1 MTIRHTTFVTNL
13 DAGAAA
19 EAADLTFQ
27 MDEDAF
33 RGFYDR
39 TSRILLAYLARM
51 TGDRQL
57 ADDLLQD
64 CYYRFLRADAV
75 LETESHRRHYLFRI
89 ATNLVRDGVRRRRT
103 TVTAIS
109 QEVAPEAMGNPQHV
123 AGLDRRLDVTR
134 AMGRLKPRER
144 AMLWLAY
151 AQGASHEEIARMVG
165 VRPSSM
171 KALLS
176 RARRKLATALGGS
189 NADGGAS

>member
-1 MTIRHTTFVTNL
+1 MSWRETTFVTDL
-13 DAGAAA
+13 TAGATTD
-19 EAADLTFQ
+19 AADLTLQ

-39 TSRILLAYLARM
+39 TSRMLWAYLARM
-51 TGDRQL
+51 AGSREQ
-57 ADDLLQD
+57 ADDLLQE

-89 ATNLVRDGVRRRRT
+89 ATNLVRDGVRRQRT
-103 TVTAIS
+103 RVPAIS
-109 QEVAPEAMGNPQHV
+109 QELAPEAVDPKPV
-123 AGLDRRLDVTR
+123 DGLDRRLDVNR
-134 AMGRLKPRER
+134 AMNQLKPRER

-151 AQGASHEEIARMVG
+151 AQGASHDEIAHMVG

-176 RARRKLATALGGS
+176 RARRKLATALGGTRGLS
-189 NADGGAS
+189 

>member
-1 MTIRHTTFVTNL
+1 MTIRDTTLVSTIT
-13 DAGAAA
+13 AGATAD
-19 EAADLTFQ
+19 AADLTFQ

-39 TSRILLAYLARM
+39 TSRMLWAYLARM
-51 TGDRQL
+51 AGDRQL
-57 ADDLLQD
+57 ADDLLQE

-89 ATNLVRDGVRRRRT
+89 ATNLVRDGVRRKRT
-103 TVTAIS
+103 TIPAIS
-109 QEVAPEAMGNPQHV
+109 QELAPESVGNPEHV
-123 AGLDRRLDVTR
+123 EGLNNRLDVTR
-134 AMGRLKPRER
+134 AMEQLRPRDR

-151 AQGASHEEIARMVG
+151 AQGASHDEIARVVG

-176 RARRKLATALGGS
+176 RARRKLATALGAGVE
-189 NADGGAS
+189 GGRQ

>member
-1 MTIRHTTFVTNL
+1 MTIRETAFVTHL
-13 DAGAAA
+13 DQGAATD
-19 EAADLTFQ
+19 AADLTFQ
-27 MDEDAF
+27 MDEHAF

-39 TSRILLAYLARM
+39 TSRMLWAYLAR
-51 TGDRQL
+51 TAGSRQL
-57 ADDLLQD
+57 ADDLLQE

-103 TVTAIS
+103 QAETIS
-109 QEVAPEAMGNPQHV
+109 QELAPELIGDPRHV
-123 AGLDRRLDVTR
+123 DGLNQRLDVTR
-134 AMGRLKPRER
+134 AMETLRPRER

-151 AQGASHEEIARMVG
+151 AQGSSHEEIARMVG

-176 RARRKLATALGGS
+176 RARRKLAVALGGPD
-189 NADGGAS
+189 ARGGLS

>member
-1 MTIRHTTFVTNL
+1 MSWRATTYDVT
-13 DAGAAA
+13 AGATTH
-19 EAADLTFQ
+19 AADLTFQ

-39 TSRILLAYLARM
+39 TSRMLWAYLARM
-51 TGDRQL
+51 AGNREQ
-57 ADDLLQD
+57 ADDLLQE

-89 ATNLVRDGVRRRRT
+89 ATNLVRDGIRRKRT
-103 TVTAIS
+103 TVPSIS
-109 QEVAPEAMGNPQHV
+109 QDLAPESVGDPEHV
-123 AGLDRRLDVTR
+123 EGLNRRLDVTK
-134 AMGRLKPRER
+134 AMDQLRPRDR

-151 AQGASHEEIARMVG
+151 AQGASHDEIARMVG

-176 RARRKLATALGGS
+176 RARRKLATALGETRGLS
-189 NADGGAS
+189 

>member
-1 MTIRHTTFVTNL
+1 MTTRDTTLVSTIS
-13 DAGAAA
+13 AGAT
-19 EAADLTFQ
+19 ADARDLAFQ

-39 TSRILLAYLARM
+39 TSRMLWAYLARM
-51 TGDRQL
+51 AGDRQI
-57 ADDLLQD
+57 ADDLLQE

-89 ATNLVRDGVRRRRT
+89 ATNLVRDGIRRKRT
-103 TVTAIS
+103 TIPAIS
-109 QEVAPEAMGNPQHV
+109 QELAPETSGNPEHV
-123 AGLDRRLDVTR
+123 EGLNNRLDVTR
-134 AMGRLKPRER
+134 AMEQLRPRDR

-151 AQGASHEEIARMVG
+151 AQGASHEEIAHMVG

-176 RARRKLATALGGS
+176 RARRKLADALGVDR
-189 NADGGAS
+189 DGGRA

>member
-1 MTIRHTTFVTNL
+1 MTIRDTTFVSDIRT
-13 DAGAAA
+13 GATTD
-19 EAADLTFQ
+19 AADLTLQ

-39 TSRILLAYLARM
+39 TSRMLWAYLARM

-57 ADDLLQD
+57 ADDLLQE
-64 CYYRFLRADAV
+64 CYYRFLRVETV

-103 TVTAIS
+103 TVQSIS
-109 QEVAPEAMGNPQHV
+109 QELAPEARGDPCHV
-123 AGLDRRLDVTR
+123 EGLNRRLDVTR
-134 AMGRLKPRER
+134 AMERLKPRDR

-151 AQGASHEEIARMVG
+151 AQGASHDEIAHMVG

-176 RARRKLATALGGS
+176 RARKKLATALG
-189 NADGGAS
+189 AEGGVS

>member
-1 MTIRHTTFVTNL
+1 MSWRATTFVTDL
-13 DAGAAA
+13 DAGATTT
-19 EAADLTFQ
+19 AADLTFQ

-39 TSRILLAYLARM
+39 TSRMLWAYLARM
-51 TGDRQL
+51 AGDRQL
-57 ADDLLQD
+57 ADDLLQE

-89 ATNLVRDGVRRRRT
+89 ATNLVRDGIRRKRT
-103 TVTAIS
+103 TVPSIS
-109 QEVAPEAMGNPQHV
+109 QELAPESVGDPEHV
-123 AGLDRRLDVTR
+123 EGLNRRLDVTK
-134 AMGRLKPRER
+134 AMDQLRPRDR

-151 AQGASHEEIARMVG
+151 AQGASHDEIARMVG

-176 RARRKLATALGGS
+176 RARKKLATALGETRGLS
-189 NADGGAS
+189 